1 MADIILVSGEDS
13 STGNVTGG
21 RKARP
26 LWFKETTAAFPG
38 LSGSLRLIA
47 VDRLVWSVHGA
58 PQKPRNATAGGKSCR
73 TRANQRVSFVEG
85 EGPRLDALKDPAAL
99 QILWPAIDH
108 AMSSCDINRKMLPRS
123 I

>member
-1 MADIILVSGEDS
+1 MIWKVGLAHLYPAYSFELPAIWIS
-13 STGNVTGG
+13 
-21 RKARP
+21 ARVR
-26 LWFKETTAAFPG
+26 
-38 LSGSLRLIA
+38 SHSRL
-47 VDRLVWSVHGA
+47 G
-58 PQKPRNATAGGKSCR
+58 PEGGKSCR

-108 AMSSCDINRKMLPRS
+108 AMSSCDINRKMFPRS